1 MWSYLISFASFVLM
15 AMLQMSVFSQWK
27 ILSGCADILLL
38 FVVVWCLYD
47 RSKRLWLLIIVMAG
61 IVNFISALPFYI
73 PLIVYFFI
81 YRLSRLIQTR
91 IMQSPL
97 LGIIVLTFVATLL
110 QVILNMAYLFILRT
124 DLAFTS
130 ALVEVAL
137 PSILL
142 NMLLAIPMYAIVREI
157 AYYAFPKGVEA

>member
-1 MWSYLISFASFVLM
+1 MWSYLIGFASFVLM
-15 AMLQMSVFSQWK
+15 AMLKMCVFRQWK
-27 ILSGCADILLL
+27 ILSGSADILLL

-47 RSKRLWLLIIVMAG
+47 RSKRLWLLIILMAG
-61 IVNFISALPFYI
+61 IVSIISALPFYI

-81 YRLSRLIQTR
+81 YQLSRLLQTR

-97 LGIIVLTFVATLL
+97 LGIIVLTFAATLL
-110 QVILNMAYLFILRT
+110 QVILNLAYLFILRT
-124 DLAFTS
+124 NLAITS
-130 ALVEVAL
+130 VLIEVAL

-142 NMLLAIPMYAIVREI
+142 NMLLAIPMYAIVREL

>member
-1 MWSYLISFASFVLM
+1 MWSYLIGFASFVLM

-27 ILSGCADILLL
+27 ILSGSADILLL

-47 RSKRLWLLIIVMAG
+47 RSKRLWLLIILMAG
-61 IVNFISALPFYI
+61 IVSIISALPVYI

-81 YRLSRLIQTR
+81 YQLSRLLQTR

-97 LGIIVLTFVATLL
+97 LGIIVLTFAATLL
-110 QVILNMAYLFILRT
+110 QVILNLAYLFILRT
-124 DLAFTS
+124 NLAITS
-130 ALVEVAL
+130 VLIEVAL

-142 NMLLAIPMYAIVREI
+142 NMLLAIPMYAIVREL